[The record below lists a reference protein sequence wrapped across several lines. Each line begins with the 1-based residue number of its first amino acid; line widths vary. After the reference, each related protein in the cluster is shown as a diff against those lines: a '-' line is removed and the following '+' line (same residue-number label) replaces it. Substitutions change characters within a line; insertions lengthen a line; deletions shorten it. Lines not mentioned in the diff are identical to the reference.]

1 MGASFFYDPRSEP
14 IKQMLDVMRHHALFP
29 MPPEVTQVILGGG
42 SPIDLDGL
50 RIQSHDEA
58 WNFALNYGYNMGN
71 PAQRAHVGRVYEDA
85 IDFLEGVVLE
95 GTKLHV
101 PNELRHVEDPLDLLV
116 WASERPRTLDGRWSC
131 AILRVMHTLFHVDHN
146 VNLRFLPEIQRQ
158 VFSRYDQYL
167 VCESGQW
174 MLRGAYEV
182 PLVTVERKE
191 NKDRVSMLLKML
203 HKPENVAETIYDQ
216 IGIRLVAEDQLGVL
230 MVIRFLLDHH
240 VLMPTHI
247 KPSRSRNLMI
257 DLEALAAWTESMPP
271 LFQIY
276 DLSAEERRALSH
288 TLALKPGTLEQN
300 PFSSKDYSAIQFTAR
315 TLIRLPGPGAPALET
330 LQTRLRDLGLA
341 ELAEQARIP
350 ELIREQE
357 EFTFFF
363 AHEVQVMEQSGFQSS
378 RSGPASHSEYKQRQR
393 DAARRRVLQGIL
405 QEESC

>member
-1 MGASFFYDPRSEP
+1 M
-14 IKQMLDVMRHHALFP
+14 FP

-42 SPIDLDGL
+42 SPIDLDSL
-50 RIQSHDEA
+50 RIQSPGEA
-58 WNFALNYGYNMGN
+58 WNFALNYGYDMGI
-71 PAQRAHVGRVYEDA
+71 PVQRAAVLRVYEDA
-85 IDFLEGVVLE
+85 VDFLEAVVLE

-101 PNELRHVEDPLDLLV
+101 PLEVRDLQDPLDLLV
-116 WASERPRTLDGRWSC
+116 WASDRPRDIRARWSC

-146 VNLRFLPEIQRQ
+146 VNLRFLPEIQSQ

-167 VCESGQW
+167 VCEEDRW
-174 MLRGAYEV
+174 CLRGAYEV
-182 PLVTVERKE
+182 PLVAVERKE

-216 IGIRLVAEDQLGVL
+216 IGIRFVAEDQLGVL

-257 DLEALAAWTESMPP
+257 DMEALAAWSETMPP
-271 LFQIY
+271 YFRIQ
-276 DLSAEERRALSH
+276 DLGPEERKALSR
-288 TLALKPGTLEQN
+288 TLALKAPCKEQN

-315 TLIRLPGPGAPALET
+315 TLVRLPSPATRALET
-330 LQTRLRDLGLA
+330 LQERLQTMGDSELSDLV
-341 ELAEQARIP
+341 RIP
-350 ELIREQE
+350 ELLQDQE

-378 RSGPASHSEYKQRQR
+378 RSGPASHTEYKQRQR

-405 QEESC
+405 QEEAC

>member
-1 MGASFFYDPRSEP
+1 
-14 IKQMLDVMRHHALFP
+14 MRNESLFP
-29 MPPEVTQVILGGG
+29 MPPEITQVILGGG

-58 WNFALNYGYNMGN
+58 WNFALNYGYDMSI
-71 PAQRAHVGRVYEDA
+71 PSQWARVVKVYEDA

-95 GTKLHV
+95 GTDLHV
-101 PNELRHVEDPLDLLV
+101 PHELRTLGDPLDLLV

-131 AILRVMHTLFHVDHN
+131 AVLRVMHTLFHVDHN
-146 VNLRFLPEIQRQ
+146 VNLRYLPEIQRQ
-158 VFSRYDQYL
+158 VFDRYDQYL
-167 VCESGQW
+167 VCEDGRW
-174 MLRGAYEV
+174 CLRGAYDV

-257 DLEALAAWTESMPP
+257 DLEALAAWTEAMPP
-271 LFQIY
+271 LFQVY
-276 DLSAEERRALSH
+276 DLSSEERRALSH
-288 TLALKPGTLEQN
+288 TLALKPGSQEQN
-300 PFSSKDYSAIQFTAR
+300 PFSSKDYSAVQFTAR
-315 TLIRLPGPGAPALET
+315 TLIRLPGPAAPALESV
-330 LQTRLRDLGLA
+330 QKRLESLGRSDLVDL
-341 ELAEQARIP
+341 ARIP
-350 ELIREQE
+350 ELIQEQE

-405 QEESC
+405 QEEPC

>member
-1 MGASFFYDPRSEP
+1 MEKGRTKPFPHGTMGSMPSIP
-14 IKQMLDVMRHHALFP
+14 LFP
-29 MPPEVTQVILGGG
+29 MPSEVAGVVLGGG
-42 SPIDLDGL
+42 SPIDLDSL
-50 RIQSHDEA
+50 RINSPGEA
-58 WNFALNYGYNMGN
+58 WNFALNYGYDMSV
-71 PAQRAHVGRVYEDA
+71 PVQKAAVMRVYEDA
-85 IDFLEGVVLE
+85 VDFLEGVVLE
-95 GTKLHV
+95 GTALHV
-101 PNELRHVEDPLDLLV
+101 PMEVRDLQDPLELLV
-116 WASERPRTLDGRWSC
+116 WASQRPQATRDRWAC

-167 VCESGQW
+167 VCDEGRWS
-174 MLRGAYEV
+174 LRGAYDV
-182 PLVTVERKE
+182 PLAAVERKE

-216 IGIRLVAEDQLGVL
+216 IGIRFVAEDQLGVL

-257 DLEALAAWTESMPP
+257 DMEALAAWSEATPP
-271 LFQIY
+271 YFRIQ
-276 DLSAEERRALSH
+276 DLGPEERRALSQ
-288 TLALKPGTLEQN
+288 TLTLKVPGKDQN

-315 TLIRLPGPGAPALET
+315 TLVRLPSPATRALET
-330 LQTRLRDLGLA
+330 LQERLQTMGDT
-341 ELAEQARIP
+341 ELADLVRIP
-350 ELIREQE
+350 ELIQDQE

-405 QEESC
+405 QEEPC

>member
-1 MGASFFYDPRSEP
+1 MTPHS
-14 IKQMLDVMRHHALFP
+14 MFP

-42 SPIDLDGL
+42 SPIDLDSL
-50 RIQSHDEA
+50 RIQSPGEA
-58 WNFALNYGYNMGN
+58 WNFALNYGYDMGI
-71 PAQRAHVGRVYEDA
+71 PVQRAAVMRVYEDA
-85 IDFLEGVVLE
+85 VDFLEAVVLE

-101 PNELRHVEDPLDLLV
+101 PLELRGLQDPLDLLV
-116 WASERPRTLDGRWSC
+116 WASDRPRDIRARWSC

-146 VNLRFLPEIQRQ
+146 VNLRFLPEIQSQ

-167 VCESGQW
+167 VCEEDRW
-174 MLRGAYEV
+174 CLRGAYEV
-182 PLVTVERKE
+182 PLVAVERKE

-216 IGIRLVAEDQLGVL
+216 IGIRFVAEDQLGVL

-257 DLEALAAWTESMPP
+257 DMEALAAWSETMPP
-271 LFQIY
+271 YFRIQ
-276 DLSAEERRALSH
+276 DLGPEERKALSR
-288 TLALKPGTLEQN
+288 TLALKVPCKDQN

-315 TLIRLPGPGAPALET
+315 TLVRLPSPATRALET
-330 LQTRLRDLGLA
+330 LQERLQTMGDSELSDLV
-341 ELAEQARIP
+341 RIP
-350 ELIREQE
+350 ELLQDQE

-393 DAARRRVLQGIL
+393 DSARRRVLQGIL
-405 QEESC
+405 QEEAC

>member
-1 MGASFFYDPRSEP
+1 
-14 IKQMLDVMRHHALFP
+14 MLDVMRHHALFP

-50 RIQSHDEA
+50 RIQSLDEA
-58 WNFALNYGYNMGN
+58 WTFALNYGYDMSV
-71 PAQRAHVGRVYEDA
+71 PTQRARVARIYEDA

-95 GTKLHV
+95 GTNLHV
-101 PNELRHVEDPLDLLV
+101 PNELRAVGDPLDLLV
-116 WASERPRTLDGRWSC
+116 WASERPRTSSGRWACS
-131 AILRVMHTLFHVDHN
+131 ILRVMHTLFHVDHN

-158 VFSRYDQYL
+158 VFSRYDQFL
-167 VCESGQW
+167 VCENGNW
-174 MLRGAYEV
+174 LLRGAYEV
-182 PLVTVERKE
+182 PLVAVERKE

-216 IGIRLVAEDQLGVL
+216 IGIRFVAEDRLGVL
-230 MVIRFLLDHH
+230 MAIRFLLDHH

-257 DLEALAAWTESMPP
+257 DLDALAAWTESLPP
-271 LFQIY
+271 LFQIQ
-276 DLSAEERRALSH
+276 DLTPEARQALSS
-288 TLALKPGTLEQN
+288 TLALKSGGVEQN

-315 TLIRLPGPGAPALET
+315 TLVRLPGPGGSALEAV
-330 LQTRLRDLGLA
+330 QERLRALGHGDLADLA
-341 ELAEQARIP
+341 GIP
-350 ELIREQE
+350 ELIQEQE

>member
-1 MGASFFYDPRSEP
+1 
-14 IKQMLDVMRHHALFP
+14 
-29 MPPEVTQVILGGG
+29 
-42 SPIDLDGL
+42 
-50 RIQSHDEA
+50 
-58 WNFALNYGYNMGN
+58 
-71 PAQRAHVGRVYEDA
+71 
-85 IDFLEGVVLE
+85 
-95 GTKLHV
+95 
-101 PNELRHVEDPLDLLV
+101 
-116 WASERPRTLDGRWSC
+116 
-131 AILRVMHTLFHVDHN
+131 MHTLFHVDHN

-158 VFSRYDQYL
+158 VFNRYDQYL
-167 VCESGQW
+167 VCEDGLW
-174 MLRGAYEV
+174 HLRGAYEV
-182 PLVTVERKE
+182 PLVAVERKE

-257 DLEALAAWTESMPP
+257 DMEALAAWSEAMPP
-271 LFQIY
+271 YFRIQ
-276 DLSAEERRALSH
+276 DLGPEERKALSQ
-288 TLALKPGTLEQN
+288 TLALKVPGKDQN

-315 TLIRLPGPGAPALET
+315 TLVRLPSPATRALET
-330 LQTRLRDLGLA
+330 LQERLQTMGDTELSDLV
-341 ELAEQARIP
+341 RIP
-350 ELIREQE
+350 ELIQDQE

-405 QEESC
+405 QEEPC

>member
-1 MGASFFYDPRSEP
+1 MTPYS
-14 IKQMLDVMRHHALFP
+14 LFP
-29 MPPEVTQVILGGG
+29 LPPEVTQVILGGG
-42 SPIDLDGL
+42 SSIDLDAL
-50 RIQSHDEA
+50 RIHSPGEA
-58 WNFALNYGYNMGN
+58 WNFALNYGYDMSV
-71 PAQRAHVGRVYEDA
+71 PVQKAAVMRVYEDA
-85 IDFLEGVVLE
+85 VDFLEAVVLE
-95 GTKLHV
+95 GTDLHV
-101 PNELRHVEDPLDLLV
+101 PLEVRDLQDPLDLLV
-116 WASERPRTLDGRWSC
+116 WASDRPRNIRGRWSC

-167 VCESGQW
+167 VCEDGHW
-174 MLRGAYEV
+174 CLRGAYEV
-182 PLVTVERKE
+182 PLVAAERKE

-216 IGIRLVAEDQLGVL
+216 IGIRFVAEDQLGVL

-257 DLEALAAWTESMPP
+257 DMEALAAWSETTPP
-271 LFQIY
+271 YFRIQ
-276 DLSAEERRALSH
+276 DLGPEERQALSR
-288 TLALKPGTLEQN
+288 TLAIKTPSKDQN
-300 PFSSKDYSAIQFTAR
+300 PFSSKDYAAIQFTAR
-315 TLIRLPGPGAPALET
+315 TLVRLPSPATRALET
-330 LQTRLRDLGLA
+330 LQARLQTMGDTELSDLVC
-341 ELAEQARIP
+341 IP
-350 ELIREQE
+350 ELLQEQE

-405 QEESC
+405 QEEPC

>member
-1 MGASFFYDPRSEP
+1 
-14 IKQMLDVMRHHALFP
+14 MRHQALFP
-29 MPPEVTQVILGGG
+29 MPPEVTQVFLGGG

-50 RIQSHDEA
+50 RILSMDEA
-58 WNFALNYGYNMGN
+58 WNFALNYGYDMGV
-71 PAQRAHVGRVYEDA
+71 PVQRAAVMRVYEDA
-85 IDFLEGVVLE
+85 VDFLEGVVLD
-95 GTKLHV
+95 GTDLHV
-101 PNELRHVEDPLDLLV
+101 PLEVRDLHDPLDLLV
-116 WASERPRTLDGRWSC
+116 WASERPQTARDRWAC

-167 VCESGQW
+167 VCDDGRWS
-174 MLRGAYEV
+174 LRGAYDV
-182 PLVTVERKE
+182 PLAAVERKE

-257 DLEALAAWTESMPP
+257 DMEALATWMEGLPP
-271 LFQIY
+271 AFSIQ
-276 DLSAEERRALSH
+276 DLSPEERRALSQ
-288 TLALKPGTLEQN
+288 TLAQKIPLKDQN
-300 PFSSKDYSAIQFTAR
+300 PFSSKDYSAVQFTAR
-315 TLIRLPGPGAPALET
+315 TLVRLPSPATRVLET
-330 LQTRLRDLGLA
+330 LQSRLQTMGDSELSNLVGL
-341 ELAEQARIP
+341 P
-350 ELIREQE
+350 ELIQDQE
-357 EFTFFF
+357 EFAFFF

-393 DAARRRVLQGIL
+393 DSARRRVLQGIL
-405 QEESC
+405 QEEAC

>member
-1 MGASFFYDPRSEP
+1 MFDTMTPHS
-14 IKQMLDVMRHHALFP
+14 LFP

-42 SPIDLDGL
+42 SSIDLDSL
-50 RIQSHDEA
+50 RIHSPGEA
-58 WNFALNYGYNMGN
+58 WNFALNYGYDMGV
-71 PAQRAHVGRVYEDA
+71 PVQRTAVMRVYEDA
-85 IDFLEGVVLE
+85 VDFLEAVVLE
-95 GTKLHV
+95 GSDLHV
-101 PNELRHVEDPLDLLV
+101 PFEVRDLQDPLDLLV
-116 WASERPRTLDGRWSC
+116 WASDRPRNIRGRWSC

-158 VFSRYDQYL
+158 VFQRYDQYL
-167 VCESGQW
+167 VCDDGQW
-174 MLRGAYEV
+174 WLRGSYEV
-182 PLVTVERKE
+182 PLVAVERKE

-216 IGIRLVAEDQLGVL
+216 IGIRFVAEDQLGVL

-257 DLEALAAWTESMPP
+257 DMEALAAWSESTPP
-271 LFQIY
+271 YFRIQ
-276 DLSAEERRALSH
+276 DLGQEERKALSS
-288 TLALKPGTLEQN
+288 TLTLKAPGKDQN

-315 TLIRLPGPGAPALET
+315 TLVRLPSPATKALET
-330 LQTRLRDLGLA
+330 LQERLQTMGDTELSDLV
-341 ELAEQARIP
+341 RIP
-350 ELIREQE
+350 ELIQDQE

-405 QEESC
+405 QEEPC

>member
-1 MGASFFYDPRSEP
+1 MTP
-14 IKQMLDVMRHHALFP
+14 HALFP

-42 SPIDLDGL
+42 SPIDLDSL
-50 RIQSHDEA
+50 RIHSPGEA
-58 WNFALNYGYNMGN
+58 WNFALNYGYDMGV
-71 PAQRAHVGRVYEDA
+71 PVQRAAVMRVYEDA
-85 IDFLEGVVLE
+85 VDFLEAVVLE
-95 GTKLHV
+95 GSNLHV
-101 PNELRHVEDPLDLLV
+101 PFEVRDLQDPLDLLV
-116 WASERPRTLDGRWSC
+116 WASDRPRNIRGRWSC

-158 VFSRYDQYL
+158 VFSRYDQYV
-167 VCESGQW
+167 VCEEDRW
-174 MLRGAYEV
+174 CLRGAYEV
-182 PLVTVERKE
+182 PLVAVERKE

-216 IGIRLVAEDQLGVL
+216 IGIRFVAEDQLGVL

-257 DLEALAAWTESMPP
+257 DMEALAAWSEAIPP
-271 LFQIY
+271 YFRIQ
-276 DLSAEERRALSH
+276 DLGPEERRALSR
-288 TLALKPGTLEQN
+288 TLALKSPCKDQN

-315 TLIRLPGPGAPALET
+315 TLVRLPSPATRALESLQER
-330 LQTRLRDLGLA
+330 LQTMGDTELSDL
-341 ELAEQARIP
+341 ARIP
-350 ELIREQE
+350 ELIQDQE

-405 QEESC
+405 QEEPC

>member
-1 MGASFFYDPRSEP
+1 MF
-14 IKQMLDVMRHHALFP
+14 DVMTPHSLFP

-42 SPIDLDGL
+42 SPIDLDSL
-50 RIQSHDEA
+50 RIHSPGEA
-58 WNFALNYGYNMGN
+58 RHFALNYGYDMDI
-71 PAQRAHVGRVYEDA
+71 PVQRAAVMRVYEDA
-85 IDFLEGVVLE
+85 VDFLEAVVLE
-95 GTKLHV
+95 GTSLHV
-101 PNELRHVEDPLDLLV
+101 PMEVRDMQDPLELLV
-116 WASERPRTLDGRWSC
+116 WASERPRNLRGRWSC

-158 VFSRYDQYL
+158 VFHRYDQYL
-167 VCESGQW
+167 VCEEGRW
-174 MLRGAYEV
+174 LLRGAYEV
-182 PLVTVERKE
+182 PLVAVERKE

-216 IGIRLVAEDQLGVL
+216 IGIRFVADDQLGVL

-257 DLEALAAWTESMPP
+257 DMEALAAWSESAPP
-271 LFQIY
+271 FFRIQ
-276 DLSAEERRALSH
+276 DLGPEERRALSA
-288 TLALKPGTLEQN
+288 TLALKAAPGKEQN

-315 TLIRLPGPGAPALET
+315 TLVRLPSPATRALET
-330 LQTRLRDLGLA
+330 LQERLQTMGDTELSDL
-341 ELAEQARIP
+341 ARIP
-350 ELIREQE
+350 ELIQDQE

-378 RSGPASHSEYKQRQR
+378 RSGPASHTEYKQRQR

-405 QEESC
+405 QEEPC

>member
-1 MGASFFYDPRSEP
+1 
-14 IKQMLDVMRHHALFP
+14 MLDTMRHNDLFP

-42 SPIDLDGL
+42 SSIDLDSL
-50 RIQSHDEA
+50 RIHSPGEA
-58 WNFALNYGYNMGN
+58 WNFALNYGYDMGI
-71 PAQRAHVGRVYEDA
+71 PVQRAAVLRVYEDA
-85 IDFLEGVVLE
+85 VDFLEGVVLD
-95 GTKLHV
+95 GTELHV
-101 PNELRHVEDPLDLLV
+101 PFEVRDLQDPLELLV
-116 WASERPRTLDGRWSC
+116 WASDRPRNIRGRWSC

-158 VFSRYDQYL
+158 VFERYDQYL
-167 VCESGQW
+167 VCEGDRTF
-174 MLRGAYEV
+174 LRGAYEV
-182 PLVTVERKE
+182 PLVAVERKE

-216 IGIRLVAEDQLGVL
+216 IGIRFVAEDQLGVL

-257 DLEALAAWTESMPP
+257 DMEALAAWSEAMPP
-271 LFQIY
+271 YFRIQ
-276 DLSAEERRALSH
+276 DLGPEERRALSR
-288 TLALKPGTLEQN
+288 TLALKAPRKDQN
-300 PFSSKDYSAIQFTAR
+300 PFSSKEYSAIQFTAR
-315 TLIRLPGPGAPALET
+315 TLVRLPSPATRALET
-330 LQTRLRDLGLA
+330 LQTRLQTMGDT
-341 ELAEQARIP
+341 ELADLVRIP
-350 ELIREQE
+350 ELLQEQE

-405 QEESC
+405 QEEPC

>member
-1 MGASFFYDPRSEP
+1 MTP
-14 IKQMLDVMRHHALFP
+14 HALFP

-42 SPIDLDGL
+42 SPIDLDSL
-50 RIQSHDEA
+50 RIHSPGEA
-58 WNFALNYGYNMGN
+58 WNFALNYGYDMGV
-71 PAQRAHVGRVYEDA
+71 PVQRAAVMRVYEDA
-85 IDFLEGVVLE
+85 VDFLEAVVLE
-95 GTKLHV
+95 GSNLHV
-101 PNELRHVEDPLDLLV
+101 PFEVRDLQDPLDLLV
-116 WASERPRTLDGRWSC
+116 WASDRPRNIRGRWSC

-158 VFSRYDQYL
+158 VFSRYDQYV
-167 VCESGQW
+167 VCEEDRW
-174 MLRGAYEV
+174 CLRGAYEV
-182 PLVTVERKE
+182 PLVAVERKE

-216 IGIRLVAEDQLGVL
+216 IGIRFVAEDQLGVL

-257 DLEALAAWTESMPP
+257 DMEALAAWSEAIPP
-271 LFQIY
+271 YFRIQ
-276 DLSAEERRALSH
+276 DLGAEERRELSR
-288 TLALKPGTLEQN
+288 TLALKSPGREQN

-315 TLIRLPGPGAPALET
+315 TLVRLPSPATRVLET
-330 LQTRLRDLGLA
+330 LQERLQTMGDT
-341 ELAEQARIP
+341 ELADLVRIP
-350 ELIREQE
+350 ELLQDQE

-405 QEESC
+405 QEEPC

>member
-1 MGASFFYDPRSEP
+1 MYT
-14 IKQMLDVMRHHALFP
+14 LDMTPHALFP

-42 SPIDLDGL
+42 SPIDLDSL
-50 RIQSHDEA
+50 RIHSPGEA
-58 WNFALNYGYNMGN
+58 WNFALNYGYDMSI
-71 PAQRAHVGRVYEDA
+71 PVQRAAVMRVYEDA
-85 IDFLEGVVLE
+85 VDFLEAVVLE
-95 GTKLHV
+95 GTDLHV
-101 PNELRHVEDPLDLLV
+101 PLEVRDLQDPLELLV
-116 WASERPRTLDGRWSC
+116 WASDRPRNIRGRWSC

-167 VCESGQW
+167 VCEEGRW
-174 MLRGAYEV
+174 CLRGAYEV
-182 PLVTVERKE
+182 PLVAAERKE

-216 IGIRLVAEDQLGVL
+216 IGIRFVAEDQLGVL

-257 DLEALAAWTESMPP
+257 DMEALAAWSEATPP
-271 LFQIY
+271 FFRIQ
-276 DLSAEERRALSH
+276 DLGPEERKALSS
-288 TLALKPGTLEQN
+288 TLAIKAPGKEQN

-315 TLIRLPGPGAPALET
+315 TLVRLPSPATKALET
-330 LQTRLRDLGLA
+330 LQERLQTMGDT
-341 ELAEQARIP
+341 ELADLVRIP
-350 ELIREQE
+350 ELLQEQE

-405 QEESC
+405 QEEPC